1 MQDRYA
7 VVGNPIAH
15 SKSPAIH
22 TLFAKQT
29 QQKLSYEKI
38 LIELGHFEKDVKRF
52 FTSGG
57 KGLNVTVPFKE
68 NAFTFPDQLTPRAQL
83 AGAVNTLIQQTDG
96 SILGDTTDGAGLIND
111 LQRNCFLLKNAKILV
126 LGAGGAV
133 RGILE
138 PLLAQQ
144 PKEVVIANRTVAK
157 AQMLADIFDNYGNI
171 RACGFDDL
179 TGYEFDTVI
188 NGTSASLAGELPP
201 VPESIF
207 ANNKNTGAYD
217 MMYSKKLTPFLLWAK
232 QQNVSLLTDGLGML
246 VGQAAESFQL
256 WRGVM
261 PDITPVIDALRNQ

>member
-22 TLFAKQT
+22 TLFAAQT
-29 QQKLSYEKI
+29 QQDLTYEKM
-38 LIELGHFEKDVKRF
+38 LIELGDFENDVKNF
-52 FTSGG
+52 FAIGG
-57 KGLNVTVPFKE
+57 KGLNITVPFKE

-83 AGAVNTLIQQTDG
+83 AGAVNTLVKQADG
-96 SILGDTTDGAGLIND
+96 SILGDTTDGAGLLND
-111 LQRNCFLLKNAKILV
+111 LKRNNFLLTEAKILV

-133 RGILE
+133 RGVLE

-144 PKEVVIANRTVAK
+144 PKEIVIANRTVEK
-157 AQMLADIFDNYGNI
+157 AQKLADIFHDYGNI
-171 RACGFDDL
+171 RACGFDELSDCH
-179 TGYEFDTVI
+179 FDTII

-201 VPESIF
+201 VPKSIF
-207 ANNKNTGAYD
+207 ADNKNTGAYD
-217 MMYSKKLTPFLLWAK
+217 MMYGKELTPFLLWAK
-232 QQNVSLLTDGLGML
+232 QQGVSLLADGLGML

-261 PDITPVIDALRNQ
+261 PDVKPVIETLR